1 MVATA
6 MKKIAAMPVD
16 DIEDTEFMPLGS
28 MPQMVDKNRAE
39 EVATY
44 VSQMTG
50 EMAAMA
56 RTARL
61 DLLAYFLE
69 MARIE
74 ANANS
79 GKINEPH

>member
-6 MKKIAAMPVD
+6 MKKVNAMPVD
-16 DIEDTEFMPLGS
+16 DMEDTDFMPLGS
-28 MPQMVDKNRAE
+28 MPKLVDQSRAE

-44 VSQMTG
+44 VSQMAG

-56 RTARL
+56 RSARL

>member
-6 MKKIAAMPVD
+6 MKKIVAMPVD
-16 DIEDTEFMPLGS
+16 DIDDTDFMALGNV
-28 MPQMVDKNRAE
+28 PKHIDRNRSE
-39 EVATY
+39 EVAIY
-44 VSQMTG
+44 VSQMAG

>member
-6 MKKIAAMPVD
+6 IKKIVTMPVD

-28 MPQMVDKNRAE
+28 MPKLVDKNRTE

-44 VSQMTG
+44 VSQMAG

-79 GKINEPH
+79 GKINETH

>member
-6 MKKIAAMPVD
+6 MKKVVAMPVD

-28 MPQMVDKNRAE
+28 MPKLVDKNRAE

-44 VSQMTG
+44 VSQMAG
-50 EMAAMA
+50 EMAVMA
-56 RTARL
+56 RSARL

-79 GKINEPH
+79 GKINETH

>member
-1 MVATA
+1 MVASA
-6 MKKIAAMPVD
+6 MKKIVAMPAD
-16 DIEDTEFMPLGS
+16 DMDETDFLPLGS
-28 MPQMVDKNRAE
+28 MPKLVDANRSE

-44 VSQMTG
+44 VSQMAG

-56 RTARL
+56 RSARL

>member
-6 MKKIAAMPVD
+6 MKKIVAMPVD
-16 DIEDTEFMPLGS
+16 DIEETEFMSIGS
-28 MPQMVDKNRAE
+28 VPKLIDQNKAE
-39 EVATY
+39 EVAIY
-44 VSQMTG
+44 VSQMAG

-56 RTARL
+56 RSARL

-74 ANANS
+74 ANAHS

>member
-6 MKKIAAMPVD
+6 MKKIVTMPVD
-16 DIEDTEFMPLGS
+16 DIEETEFMPLGS
-28 MPQMVDKNRAE
+28 MPKHIDRNRSE

-44 VSQMTG
+44 VSQMAG